1 MKMTRQE
8 QDIQSLQ
15 RACCGNPEAMD
26 FLNQWRAYVHA
37 IDDIVDGDTPGHEA
51 LLATFAQAISLYS
64 HPFYLNHLRELR
76 QIALN
81 CTNAYA
87 DSVAWEKSPHR
98 YQAEFADAYRHF
110 GAEMVLAVA
119 MICGGYQHARSFSLE
134 LRTICWM
141 EHHTPDG
148 RPV

>member
-1 MKMTRQE
+1 
-8 QDIQSLQ
+8 
-15 RACCGNPEAMD
+15 MD
-26 FLNQWRAYVHA
+26 FLNHWRAYVHA
-37 IDDIVDGDTPGHEA
+37 IDDIVDGETPGHEA
-51 LLATFAQAISLYS
+51 LLATFAQAIPLYS
-64 HPFYLNHLRELR
+64 HPFYLRNISALR

-87 DSVAWEKSPHR
+87 DTVAWEHSKHKW
-98 YQAEFADAYRHF
+98 QAAFADHYRHF

-119 MICGGYQHARSFSLE
+119 MICGGYAHARSFSLE

-141 EHHTPDG
+141 EHHTSDG